1 MDSDIL
7 KFFNKLFYK
16 SDFVYIVIFGFFT
29 NMVEIKKAGQADIS
43 LINKLGNIA
52 FTDTYAEILTPDQI
66 AYMLDW
72 MYSEKSLNEQ
82 LEQNHVY
89 YIGYLDGVPFGY
101 LSVQRENQT
110 TFHLQK
116 IYLLKEFQKKGLGE
130 LLFQKA
136 ISHVEEMCPQPCR
149 MILNV
154 NRNNSAKGF
163 YEKMGM
169 QKIDEGNFP
178 IGNGYYMNDYIM
190 GIGIN
195 GGFAK

>member
-1 MDSDIL
+1 MAEYS
-7 KFFNKLFYK
+7 
-16 SDFVYIVIFGFFT
+16 IVSFFT
-29 NMVEIKKAGQADIS
+29 IFTEMIEIKKASHADIP

-52 FTDTYAEILTPDQI
+52 FTDTYLSILTQEQI
-66 AYMLDW
+66 TYMLDW
-72 MYSEKSLNEQ
+72 MYSQENLAKQ
-82 LEQNHVY
+82 IKDGHVY
-89 YIGYLDGVPFGY
+89 YIGYSDGTPFGY
-101 LSVQRENQT
+101 LSVQRENDT

-130 LLFQKA
+130 LLFKQA
-136 ISHVEEMCPQPCR
+136 ISHVEEMCSSPCR

-169 QKIDEGNFP
+169 EKIDEGDFP

-190 GIGIN
+190 GIGVN
-195 GGFAK
+195 GGLLK